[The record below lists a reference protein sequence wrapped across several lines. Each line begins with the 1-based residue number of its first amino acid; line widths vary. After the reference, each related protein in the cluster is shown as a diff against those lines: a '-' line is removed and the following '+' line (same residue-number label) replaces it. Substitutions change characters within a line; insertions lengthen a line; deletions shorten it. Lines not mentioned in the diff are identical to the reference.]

1 MLDALGLDA
10 TMRAWVESQ
19 LDVSKNGK
27 LGDADDAI
35 FLIRAKANVIY
46 FLEFEEERPPAAG
59 RDSYFGYDATL
70 YNQYSILQTES
81 GRVRSEVR
89 YSRNAAPGVAAEYE
103 EGFGAADGSVVAAAA
118 SVALVDPQFDGAA
131 SWVSILDQSPP
142 ASGTFSLRVRP
153 VAPVEWALGAEVAAV
168 IIVEILDG
176 SGRPYLGTER
186 FDTQIYAAPLR
197 SWRRPSSP
205 SATLRRPRMWF
216 DVAIVGQVADPT
228 IVAA

>member
-89 YSRNAAPGVAAEYE
+89 YSRNAAPGQSIN
-103 EGFGAADGSVVAAAA
+103 FTGA
-118 SVALVDPQFDGAA
+118 
-131 SWVSILDQSPP
+131 
-142 ASGTFSLRVRP
+142 
-153 VAPVEWALGAEVAAV
+153 
-168 IIVEILDG
+168 
-176 SGRPYLGTER
+176 
-186 FDTQIYAAPLR
+186 
-197 SWRRPSSP
+197 
-205 SATLRRPRMWF
+205 
-216 DVAIVGQVADPT
+216 
-228 IVAA
+228 

>member
-1 MLDALGLDA
+1 MLTSRSSSLYYRYNSLGAGDAQTPAQQAMLDALGLDA

-153 VAPVEWALGAEVAAV
+153 AAPTEWALGAEVAAV

-176 SGRPYLGTER
+176 LSL
-186 FDTQIYAAPLR
+186 IH
-197 SWRRPSSP
+197 
-205 SATLRRPRMWF
+205 
-216 DVAIVGQVADPT
+216 I
-228 IVAA
+228 